1 MNHKMWHALKY
12 MIGFAWKYK
21 KSYLVFL
28 GIEQIL
34 YLFLGLVTVVFPGY
48 ILAAIFER
56 EDFVWFLQV
65 SGVYCGAYLFF
76 KSMAQY

>member
-56 EDFVWFLQV
+56 EDCVVSASVWCLLWRIPV
-65 SGVYCGAYLFF
+65 L
-76 KSMAQY
+76 